1 MLDIE
6 KQITYWRNGSGE
18 DWQVARELVESGR
31 IRHGLFFAHLALE
44 KILKAHVCRHTNDL
58 APKIHSLLRLAEL
71 TGLTLSDMQR
81 MRLARFDR
89 YQLEGRYPVASMSL
103 LEADQA
109 QKELEEIEKVLRWLI
124 SQF

>member
-1 MLDIE
+1 MFDIE
-6 KQITYWRNGSGE
+6 KQITYWRNSAVE
-18 DWQVARELVESGR
+18 DWEVARELVRSGR

-44 KILKAHVCRHTNDL
+44 KMLKAHVCRTTNDL

-71 TGLTLSDMQR
+71 AGLTLSDMQR
-81 MRLARFDR
+81 TSLARFDR
-89 YQLEGRYPVASMSL
+89 YQLEGRYPATFASL

-109 QKELEEIEKVLRWLI
+109 QEELEEVEEVLRWLI